1 MKNKNFENKDEKRQK
16 IDNFSRDINSGV
28 ISFTE
33 ENEEKSLALNP
44 VRYLIPLDSSSS
56 KKKEK
61 LDIDYIFKDKD
72 EANNKNFEIIIEVN
86 PKDFEENKNKRRR
99 GDNLPLPRINYINA
113 EDKNKSNKIGYGS
126 LFYDYL
132 EIYLNRTK
140 NIERQFFEDY
150 FDL

>member
-16 IDNFSRDINSGV
+16 IDNFSRDIDSGV

-61 LDIDYIFKDKD
+61 LDIDYKFKDKD
-72 EANNKNFEIIIEVN
+72 ESNHKNFEIIIEVN
-86 PKDFEENKNKRRR
+86 PKDFEENKKRRR
-99 GDNLPLPRINYINA
+99 DDNLPLPRINYISA
-113 EDKNKSNKIGYGS
+113 EDKKKINKIGPGS

-140 NIERQFFEDY
+140 NIEKNFFEDY

>member
-1 MKNKNFENKDEKRQK
+1 MKNKNFKNKDEKRQK
-16 IDNFSRDINSGV
+16 IDNFSRDIDSGV

-61 LDIDYIFKDKD
+61 LDIDYKKKDQPSD
-72 EANNKNFEIIIEVN
+72 KNFEIIIEVN
-86 PKDFEENKNKRRR
+86 PKGYEENKKRRR
-99 GDNLPLPRINYINA
+99 EPKLPAPHKSYPLERVKRDQQKIN
-113 EDKNKSNKIGYGS
+113 KGS

-150 FDL
+150 FGL

>member
-1 MKNKNFENKDEKRQK
+1 MKNKNFENKDEKGQK
-16 IDNFSRDINSGV
+16 NNNFSRNINSGV

-61 LDIDYIFKDKD
+61 LDIDYKFKDKD
-72 EANNKNFEIIIEVN
+72 ESNHKNFEIIIEVN
-86 PKDFEENKNKRRR
+86 PKDFEENKKRKR

-113 EDKNKSNKIGYGS
+113 EDKKKSSKIGPGS

-150 FDL
+150 FEL

>member
-1 MKNKNFENKDEKRQK
+1 MKNKNFENKDKKRQK
-16 IDNFSRDINSGV
+16 LDNFPRDIDSGV

-44 VRYLIPLDSSSS
+44 VRYLIPLNTSSH
-56 KKKEK
+56 KKEK
-61 LDIDYIFKDKD
+61 LDIDYKFKDKD
-72 EANNKNFEIIIEVN
+72 EADNKNFEIIIEVN

-113 EDKNKSNKIGYGS
+113 EEKKNFNKIGPGS

-140 NIERQFFEDY
+140 NIERQFFENY

>member
-16 IDNFSRDINSGV
+16 IDNFSRDIDSGV

-72 EANNKNFEIIIEVN
+72 ESNHKNFEIIIEVN
-86 PKDFEENKNKRRR
+86 PKDFEENKKRRR
-99 GDNLPLPRINYINA
+99 RDDNLPLPRINYISA
-113 EDKNKSNKIGYGS
+113 EDKKKINKIGPGS

-140 NIERQFFEDY
+140 NIEKNFFEDY

>member
-16 IDNFSRDINSGV
+16 IDNFSRDIDSGV

-61 LDIDYIFKDKD
+61 LDIDYKKKDQPSD
-72 EANNKNFEIIIEVN
+72 KNFEIIIEVN
-86 PKDFEENKNKRRR
+86 PKGYEENKKRRR
-99 GDNLPLPRINYINA
+99 ESKLPAPHKSYPLERVKRDQQKIN
-113 EDKNKSNKIGYGS
+113 KGS

-150 FDL
+150 FGL